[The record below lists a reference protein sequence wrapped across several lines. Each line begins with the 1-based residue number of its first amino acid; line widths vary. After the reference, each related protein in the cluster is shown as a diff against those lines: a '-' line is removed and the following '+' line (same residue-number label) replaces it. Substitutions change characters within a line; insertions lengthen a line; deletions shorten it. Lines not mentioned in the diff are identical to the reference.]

1 MDDNLRLKALRLG
14 LNGLNQ
20 SDNEDQ
26 IISIALD
33 CAAKA
38 ELNNLF
44 IGILEDE
51 AIVIKYRLKKST
63 TPDDN
68 KVRISRNERG
78 VISRVLR
85 EMNSQVVDDTRLNQ
99 ENPSPLIAID
109 EEVLAELAVPIIV
122 QGTLFGVIYTTSPT
136 PAAFTIN
143 DIQFV
148 EVLALSIS
156 LALDNLKLRRTES
169 RCLDMLKA
177 LSHHTA
183 KLMKAKNRA
192 EIFET
197 SVSMLHNALGYEWTG
212 VAVLMDGLP
221 KYVSSAGTY
230 PTFAVP
236 SSNGFENDPNV
247 TLQPSSLSTSS
258 KILKELVAP
267 VIVDS
272 RTEALLSVK
281 SERKNVFP
289 SEDQMLA
296 ETLAIQ
302 IGCYLEIL
310 LEKNLLST
318 SNDIQTKE
326 IMTSA
331 NRISNLIRHDLRV
344 PLQTIKSAAYLL
356 EKRPEKA
363 ADMRVVIDNSIDYAT
378 RIINELDLAG
388 PMELKRETIDLK
400 NLIGQSIESIQIP
413 QMIEIRKDLGAGIN
427 NVFIDSVKMRRAIVN
442 LIKNAIEAMPNG
454 GMLTL
459 TAVKA
464 DNEYMISVTDTGL
477 GITPDVKKNLFKPFY
492 TTKRWGTGL
501 GLTIC
506 KQVAEAHG
514 GTISVESEVGKGSTF
529 TMKIP
534 VQTTK

>member
-1 MDDNLRLKALRLG
+1 MDDNLTLKALRLG
-14 LNGLNQ
+14 LDRLIQ
-20 SDNEDQ
+20 SENEDQ
-26 IISIALD
+26 IFSIALD
-33 CAAKA
+33 CAIKA
-38 ELNNLF
+38 DFNNLF

-51 AIVIKYRLKKST
+51 EIVVKYRSKKST
-63 TPDDN
+63 IPYGI
-68 KVRISRNERG
+68 KERISRNEKG
-78 VISRVLR
+78 IISRALR

-99 ENPSPLIAID
+99 ELSSPKLSVG
-109 EEVLAELAVPIIV
+109 EEVLAELAVPIIIK
-122 QGTLFGVIYTTSPT
+122 GTLFGVIYTTSPK

-148 EVLALSIS
+148 EALSFSIS
-156 LALDNLKLRRTES
+156 LALDNLKLRRSES

-183 KLMKAKNRA
+183 KLMKAKNRT

-212 VAVLMDGLP
+212 VAVLLDGLP

-230 PTFAVP
+230 PAFSTP
-236 SSNGFENDPNV
+236 LLNGIENDPSI
-247 TLQPSSLSTSS
+247 PHPLSTSS

-281 SERKNVFP
+281 SERKNVFL

-310 LEKNLLST
+310 LERNLLSA
-318 SNDIQTKE
+318 SNDVQTKE

-413 QMIEIRKDLGAGIN
+413 QIIEVRRNLGAGIN
-427 NVFIDSVKMRRAIVN
+427 SVFIDSVKMRRVIVN

-454 GMLTL
+454 GILTL
-459 TAVKA
+459 SAIKTE
-464 DNEYMISVTDTGL
+464 NEYVISVTDTGL
-477 GITPDVKKNLFKPFY
+477 GMSSDVKSNLFKPFY

-514 GTISVESEVGKGSTF
+514 GTISVESEVGKGTTF
-529 TMKIP
+529 TMKVP
-534 VQTTK
+534 AQTTK

>member
-51 AIVIKYRLKKST
+51 AIVIKYRSKKST

-122 QGTLFGVIYTTSPT
+122 QGTLFG
-136 PAAFTIN
+136 
-143 DIQFV
+143 
-148 EVLALSIS
+148 VLALSIS

>member
-1 MDDNLRLKALRLG
+1 MDDNLTLKALHLG
-14 LNGLNQ
+14 LDRLTQ
-20 SDNEDQ
+20 SENEEQ
-26 IISIALD
+26 IFSVALD
-33 CAAKA
+33 CAIKA
-38 ELNNLF
+38 DLNNFF

-51 AIVIKYRLKKST
+51 EIFFKYRSNKSIIT
-63 TPDDN
+63 DDI
-68 KVRISRNERG
+68 KEPISRNEKG
-78 VISRVLR
+78 VISRALR
-85 EMNSQVVDDTRLNQ
+85 EMNSQINDDTRLNQ
-99 ENPSPLIAID
+99 GISSPKLTGG
-109 EEVLAELAVPIIV
+109 EEVLAELAVPIIIK
-122 QGTLFGVIYTTSPT
+122 GTVFGIIYSTSPK

-143 DIQFV
+143 NIHFV
-148 EVLALSIS
+148 ETLSFSIS
-156 LALDNLKLRRTES
+156 FALDNIRLRRNEN

-183 KLMKAKNRA
+183 KLMKAKNRT

-212 VAVLMDGLP
+212 VAVLMNGLP
-221 KYVSSAGTY
+221 QYVSSAGTY
-230 PTFAVP
+230 PAFNAPILT
-236 SSNGFENDPNV
+236 GFENDPSIPN
-247 TLQPSSLSTSS
+247 SLSPSS
-258 KILKELVAP
+258 KILKELVTP

-281 SERKNVFP
+281 SGRKNVFP
-289 SEDQMLA
+289 NEDQMLA

-318 SNDIQTKE
+318 SNDVQTKE

-363 ADMRVVIDNSIDYAT
+363 ADMRVIIDNSIDYAT

-388 PMELKRETIDLK
+388 PMELKREEIDLK
-400 NLIGQSIESIQIP
+400 NLVGQSIDSIQIP
-413 QMIEIRKDLGAGIN
+413 QIIEIRKNFGADVN
-427 NVFIDSVKMRRAIVN
+427 SVFIDSVKMRRTIVN

-454 GMLTL
+454 GILTL
-459 TAVKA
+459 SAVKT
-464 DNEYMISVTDTGL
+464 DDEHVISVTDTGL
-477 GITPDVKKNLFKPFY
+477 GMSPDVKTNLFKPFY

-514 GTISVESEVGKGSTF
+514 GSISVESELGKGSTF
-529 TMKIP
+529 TIKIP
-534 VQTTK
+534 TRTTK